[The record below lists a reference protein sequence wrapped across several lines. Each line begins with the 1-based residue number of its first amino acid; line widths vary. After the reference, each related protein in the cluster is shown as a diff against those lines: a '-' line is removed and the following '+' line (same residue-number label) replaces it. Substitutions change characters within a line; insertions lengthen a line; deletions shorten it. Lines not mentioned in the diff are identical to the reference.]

1 MEQMSDKFRWEVKEV
16 KRIRNAVRRRQSR
29 IAQANL
35 RACCAIMI
43 QATWRRYQ
51 AKLLAW
57 ARRGLKLGQILMR
70 WWRRTAWEWGG
81 AYKSMC
87 DSRHLPGRADETT
100 TLNSLVPGTSFSM
113 GQSFKVRQSLKIVKR
128 FVSNNVQ
135 RHRRLKYKKQ
145 ISSLRVQRAWRRWML
160 RMSLSRMV
168 LATAATE
175 EVIENV
181 LVELARQVYI
191 EIKGAVIARAWK
203 QSRRR
208 FGNKSRKGKNGRV
221 FVTQGG
227 GSSPRRKPAR
237 VGGSRTGVTSDPS
250 SAYPSRRSPSVA
262 PGNRG
267 GNRGK
272 NGAAVASPPP
282 AFLGVVAAATT
293 STATSAGSAAVAAGG
308 TGGDT
313 NEERRG
319 SSQSN
324 NPSPLSRQKT
334 VSSPEDG
341 SSALNPHPRSRR
353 ARSSASTT
361 TEEEALCD
369 GGGGGSKVPESS
381 SACRPPFEAVPG
393 VESPKSEMSC
403 GSSYGVG
410 DGGRDVFG
418 RAEDDATTGA
428 VEGSVVDGGT
438 TLNEEAQERAN
449 TTSTVAAAAL
459 AVAASSGKVVKQP
472 RRPSGEKPSKLS
484 EGRRSY
490 SRPHAIQVGGRSRL
504 HSSGADGGSRT
515 AAATKEVVASVL
527 AASSAESNNRD
538 PLAAA
543 VVGCVTVAS
552 GAAGAV
558 DTETRPA
565 ADVLREREV
574 NVEAG
579 GRLGGDDDGDDD
591 DDDHDKDDDDDDDD
605 DADKIPAA
613 IGPDE
618 LDESFKKSKLEEYG
632 SDVFE
637 SDGELSLKR

>member
-70 WWRRTAWEWGG
+70 WWRR
-81 AYKSMC
+81 AYKSMW
-87 DSRHLPGRADETT
+87 DSRHLPGRADKTT
-100 TLNSLVPGTSFSM
+100 TLNPLVPGTYFST
-113 GQSFKVRQSLKIVKR
+113 GQNFKVRQSLKIVKR

-135 RHRRLKYKKQ
+135 RHRRLKYEKQ
-145 ISSLRVQRAWRRWML
+145 ISSTRVQRAWRRWML

-181 LVELARQVYI
+181 LMELARQVYV

-208 FGNKSRKGKNGRV
+208 FGSKSRKGKNGRV

-250 SAYPSRRSPSVA
+250 SAYPPRRSPSAA

-272 NGAAVASPPP
+272 NGPAVASPPP

-293 STATSAGSAAVAAGG
+293 STATSAGAAAVAAGG
-308 TGGDT
+308 AGGDT

-319 SSQSN
+319 SSQSS
-324 NPSPLSRQKT
+324 NPLPSSRQKT
-334 VSSPEDG
+334 VSPSEDG
-341 SSALNPHPRSRR
+341 SSALYPHPRSRR
-353 ARSSASTT
+353 ARSSASAT
-361 TEEEALCD
+361 TEEEALRD
-369 GGGGGSKVPESS
+369 GGAGGSKVPDSS
-381 SACRPPFEAVPG
+381 SANRPPFEAVPG

-403 GSSYGVG
+403 SSSYGVG

-418 RAEDDATTGA
+418 RVEDDATTGA

-438 TLNEEAQERAN
+438 TLNEEAQEQAN
-449 TTSTVAAAAL
+449 ATSTVAAAAV
-459 AVAASSGKVVKQP
+459 AVASSSGKVVKQP
-472 RRPSGEKPSKLS
+472 MRPSGEKPSKLS

-515 AAATKEVVASVL
+515 AAATKEVVASAL
-527 AASSAESNNRD
+527 AGSSAESNNGD
-538 PLAAA
+538 PLAAGEA
-543 VVGCVTVAS
+543 TTAAGCVTVAS
-552 GAAGAV
+552 GATGAE
-558 DTETRPA
+558 DTEALPA
-565 ADVLREREV
+565 AGGLGKREV
-574 NVEAG
+574 NFEETV
-579 GRLGGDDDGDDD
+579 RLGGDDDGDDGD
-591 DDDHDKDDDDDDDD
+591 GDRDNDDDDDDDG
-605 DADKIPAA
+605 DANKIPAA
-613 IGPDE
+613 VGPDE
-618 LDESFKKSKLEEYG
+618 IDAGSKKSKLEEYG

-637 SDGELSLKR
+637 SDGELSLTR

>member
-16 KRIRNAVRRRQSR
+16 KRIRNEVRRRQRR

-57 ARRGLKLGQILMR
+57 ARRGSKLGQILMR
-70 WWRRTAWEWGG
+70 WWRR
-81 AYKSMC
+81 
-87 DSRHLPGRADETT
+87 
-100 TLNSLVPGTSFSM
+100 
-113 GQSFKVRQSLKIVKR
+113 FKVRQSLKIVKR

-135 RHRRLKYKKQ
+135 RHRRLKYEKQ
-145 ISSLRVQRAWRRWML
+145 ISSTRVQRAWRRWML

-175 EVIENV
+175 EVIQNV

-237 VGGSRTGVTSDPS
+237 AGGSRTGVTSDPS
-250 SAYPSRRSPSVA
+250 SAYPPRRSPSAV

-267 GNRGK
+267 ENRGK
-272 NGAAVASPPP
+272 SGPAVAYPPP

-293 STATSAGSAAVAAGG
+293 RTATSAGAAAVATGG
-308 TGGDT
+308 AGGDT

-319 SSQSN
+319 SSQSD
-324 NPSPLSRQKT
+324 NPSPSSRQKT
-334 VSSPEDG
+334 VSSSEDG
-341 SSALNPHPRSRR
+341 SSTLNPHPRSRR

-361 TEEEALCD
+361 TEEEALR
-369 GGGGGSKVPESS
+369 GGDAGDSKVPDSS
-381 SACRPPFEAVPG
+381 SAYRPPFEAVPV
-393 VESPKSEMSC
+393 VESPMSEMSC
-403 GSSYGVG
+403 SSSYGVG

-428 VEGSVVDGGT
+428 VEGRVEDGGT
-438 TLNEEAQERAN
+438 TLNEKAQEPAN
-449 TTSTVAAAAL
+449 ASSTVAAAAV
-459 AVAASSGKVVKQP
+459 AVAASSGKLVKQP

-504 HSSGADGGSRT
+504 HSSGTDGSGRT
-515 AAATKEVVASVL
+515 AAATKEVVASAV

-538 PLAAA
+538 PLPARKESTA
-543 VVGCVTVAS
+543 VGCCVTVAP

-565 ADVLREREV
+565 VAALGKGEV
-574 NVEAG
+574 NVEEG
-579 GRLGGDDDGDDD
+579 VRLGRDDDGDDD
-591 DDDHDKDDDDDDDD
+591 DDGRDNDDDDDDDG
-605 DADKIPAA
+605 DANKISAA
-613 IGPDE
+613 VGPDE
-618 LDESFKKSKLEEYG
+618 LVEGSKQSKLEEYG

-637 SDGELSLKR
+637 SDGELSLTR

>member
-16 KRIRNAVRRRQSR
+16 KRIRNAVRRRQHR

-70 WWRRTAWEWGG
+70 WWRR
-81 AYKSMC
+81 SMHGQQQQ
-87 DSRHLPGRADETT
+87 SRALFRRFPLTLPCETSCRATFPST
-100 TLNSLVPGTSFSM
+100 GFN
-113 GQSFKVRQSLKIVKR
+113 FKVRQSLAIVKR

-135 RHRRLKYKKQ
+135 RRRQLKYEKQ
-145 ISSLRVQRAWRRWML
+145 MSSTRVQRAWRRWML
-160 RMSLSRMV
+160 RVSLRRMV

-175 EVIENV
+175 GVIENV
-181 LVELARQVYI
+181 LVDLARQVYL

-237 VGGSRTGVTSDPS
+237 AGGSRTGVTSDPS
-250 SAYPSRRSPSVA
+250 SAYPSRRSPSAA
-262 PGNRG
+262 PSSRG

-272 NGAAVASPPP
+272 NSVAVASPPP

-293 STATSAGSAAVAAGG
+293 STTTSAGAAAVAAGG
-308 TGGDT
+308 TGGDA

-319 SSQSN
+319 SSQSSN
-324 NPSPLSRQKT
+324 ISPSSRQKT

-341 SSALNPHPRSRR
+341 SALNPRSRR
-353 ARSSASTT
+353 VHSSASAT
-361 TEEEALCD
+361 TEEETLRD
-369 GGGGGSKVPESS
+369 GGAGGSKVPDSS
-381 SACRPPFEAVPG
+381 STSQPPFEAVPG
-393 VESPKSEMSC
+393 VESPKSEMS
-403 GSSYGVG
+403 GSSYGGG
-410 DGGRDVFG
+410 DGGRDVLG
-418 RAEDDATTGA
+418 RVDDDAAGA
-428 VEGSVVDGGT
+428 VEGSVVDGGA
-438 TLNEEAQERAN
+438 TLNEESKESAN
-449 TTSTVAAAAL
+449 ATVTVAAAAV
-459 AVAASSGKVVKQP
+459 AVVACSEKAAIHP

-504 HSSGADGGSRT
+504 HSSGADGGSKT
-515 AAATKEVVASVL
+515 ATATKEVVASAL
-527 AASSAESNNRD
+527 TTSSAESNNCD
-538 PLAAA
+538 PLAPGDATTA
-543 VVGCVTVAS
+543 VGCVAAAL
-552 GAAGAV
+552 GAAGAT

-565 ADVLREREV
+565 AAGLGKREV
-574 NVEAG
+574 NFEQMV
-579 GRLGGDDDGDDD
+579 RLGGDDHGDDDGDRDNDNDDD
-591 DDDHDKDDDDDDDD
+591 DDDGG
-605 DADKIPAA
+605 DANKIPAA
-613 IGPDE
+613 VGPDE
-618 LDESFKKSKLEEYG
+618 LDEGSKKSKLEEYG

-637 SDGELSLKR
+637 SDGELSLTR

>member
-70 WWRRTAWEWGG
+70 WWRRLVRPPWQVPGVAHARVSPAPLPCG
-81 AYKSMC
+81 ANGW
-87 DSRHLPGRADETT
+87 PGRF
-100 TLNSLVPGTSFSM
+100 LHL
-113 GQSFKVRQSLKIVKR
+113 FKVRQSLKIVKR

-135 RHRRLKYKKQ
+135 RHRRLKYEKQ
-145 ISSLRVQRAWRRWML
+145 ISSTRVQRAWRRWML

-250 SAYPSRRSPSVA
+250 SAYTPRRSPSVA
-262 PGNRG
+262 LGNRG

-272 NGAAVASPPP
+272 NGPAVAYPPP

-293 STATSAGSAAVAAGG
+293 STATSAGAAAVAAGG
-308 TGGDT
+308 AGGDT
-313 NEERRG
+313 TEEGRG

-324 NPSPLSRQKT
+324 NP
-334 VSSPEDG
+334 
-341 SSALNPHPRSRR
+341 
-353 ARSSASTT
+353 
-361 TEEEALCD
+361 
-369 GGGGGSKVPESS
+369 
-381 SACRPPFEAVPG
+381 
-393 VESPKSEMSC
+393 
-403 GSSYGVG
+403 
-410 DGGRDVFG
+410 
-418 RAEDDATTGA
+418 
-428 VEGSVVDGGT
+428 
-438 TLNEEAQERAN
+438 
-449 TTSTVAAAAL
+449 
-459 AVAASSGKVVKQP
+459 
-472 RRPSGEKPSKLS
+472 
-484 EGRRSY
+484 
-490 SRPHAIQVGGRSRL
+490 
-504 HSSGADGGSRT
+504 
-515 AAATKEVVASVL
+515 
-527 AASSAESNNRD
+527 
-538 PLAAA
+538 
-543 VVGCVTVAS
+543 
-552 GAAGAV
+552 
-558 DTETRPA
+558 
-565 ADVLREREV
+565 
-574 NVEAG
+574 
-579 GRLGGDDDGDDD
+579 
-591 DDDHDKDDDDDDDD
+591 
-605 DADKIPAA
+605 
-613 IGPDE
+613 
-618 LDESFKKSKLEEYG
+618 
-632 SDVFE
+632 
-637 SDGELSLKR
+637 